1 MVTILLPYE
10 ESVYWV
16 LLKVPKVQDHIVAQ
30 LVDRFVCGELSGYNT
45 EILIVYYGG

>member
-16 LLKVPKVQDHIVAQ
+16 LVKVPKVQDHIVAQ
-30 LVDRFVCGELSGYNT
+30 LVPRGWQIGGALSICMWGVVR
-45 EILIVYYGG
+45 L